1 MKFNN
6 ILIFSDID
14 GTLISHKNQELEGVS
29 DFLNKVI
36 KSFHL
41 VLNSSKTY
49 FEINKFVEHYDIN
62 MPFIAENGS
71 AIYFPKNGLF
81 SFHPKNCKNND
92 EYFYLQLG
100 FDKSKIES
108 LTRKNSLK
116 RFISD
121 CQFLHEM
128 EIEKVMLYTGL
139 NFENSKIS
147 QNRQF
152 SLPFLWTG
160 SEKQIKEFKKK
171 VIQFNL
177 NIIYGGKFY
186 HLIGGSNKGNALV
199 HLKNYFSKI
208 FKVEPMT
215 IAIGDSEND
224 LEMLL
229 KADLSGVIK
238 NKATKKIKINKTE
251 NIFYS
256 NKEAPL
262 GWKEVLLMMDPIKN
276 SLIKDN

>member
-1 MKFNN
+1 
-6 ILIFSDID
+6 
-14 GTLISHKNQELEGVS
+14 
-29 DFLNKVI
+29 
-36 KSFHL
+36 
-41 VLNSSKTY
+41 
-49 FEINKFVEHYDIN
+49 

-81 SFHPKNCKNND
+81 SFYPKSCKYND
-92 EYFYLQLG
+92 EHFYLQLG

-108 LTRKNSLK
+108 LTKMNLLK

-171 VIQFNL
+171 VIQFDL

-186 HLIGGSNKGNALV
+186 HLIGRSNKGNALV
-199 HLKNYFSKI
+199 HLKNYYSKV

-229 KADLSGVIK
+229 RADLSGVIK
-238 NKATKKIKINKTE
+238 NKATKKIKINKP
-251 NIFYS
+251 NNVFYS

-276 SLIKDN
+276 FFDKG

>member
-1 MKFNN
+1 MKFND

-14 GTLISHKNQELEGVS
+14 GTLINHKNQDIEGVS

-41 VLNSSKTY
+41 VLNSSKTF
-49 FEINKFVEHYDIN
+49 FEINKFVEHYNIN

-81 SFHPKNCKNND
+81 SSHPKNCKRND

-108 LTRKNSLK
+108 FTKMNLLK

-171 VIQFNL
+171 VIQFDL

-199 HLKNYFSKI
+199 HLKNYYSKI

-251 NIFYS
+251 NVFFS
-256 NKEAPL
+256 SKEAPL
-262 GWKEVLLMMDPIKN
+262 GWKEVLLMMDPIKFFFN
-276 SLIKDN
+276 KG

>member
-14 GTLISHKNQELEGVS
+14 GTLISHKNQNIERVS
-29 DFLNKVI
+29 DFLIKVI

-81 SFHPKNCKNND
+81 SSHPKDCKHND

-108 LTRKNSLK
+108 FTKMNLLK

-139 NFENSKIS
+139 NFENSKRS

-152 SLPFLWTG
+152 SLPFFWTG

-171 VIQFNL
+171 VIQFDL
-177 NIIYGGKFY
+177 NIIHGGKFY

-199 HLKNYFSKI
+199 HLKNYYSKI

-229 KADLSGVIK
+229 EADLSGVIK

-276 SLIKDN
+276 LLIKDN

>member
-1 MKFNN
+1 
-6 ILIFSDID
+6 
-14 GTLISHKNQELEGVS
+14 ELEGVS

-62 MPFIAENGS
+62 IPFIVENGS
-71 AIYFPKNGLF
+71 AIYFPKNGSF
-81 SFHPKNCKNND
+81 SFHPKNCKHND
-92 EYFYLQLG
+92 EYFFLQLG

-108 LTRKNSLK
+108 FIKMNLLK
-116 RFISD
+116 RFVSD

-171 VIQFNL
+171 VIQFDL
-177 NIIYGGKFY
+177 SIIYGGKFY
-186 HLIGGSNKGNALV
+186 HLIGGSNKGNALL
-199 HLKNYFSKI
+199 HLKNYYSKI

-229 KADLSGVIK
+229 KADLSGVVK
-238 NKATKKIKINKTE
+238 NKATKKIKINKAG
-251 NIFYS
+251 NVFYS

-276 SLIKDN
+276 LLIKDN

>member
-14 GTLISHKNQELEGVS
+14 GTLISHKNKDSEGVS
-29 DFLNKVI
+29 DFLHKVI

-41 VLNSSKTY
+41 VLSSSKTY
-49 FEINKFVEHYDIN
+49 FEINKFVKHYDIN
-62 MPFIAENGS
+62 MPFIVENGS

-108 LTRKNSLK
+108 FTKMNLLK

-128 EIEKVMLYTGL
+128 EIEKVMSYTGL
-139 NFENSKIS
+139 NFENSKRS

-152 SLPFLWTG
+152 SLPFFWTG

-171 VIQFNL
+171 VIQFDL
-177 NIIYGGKFY
+177 NIIHGGKFY

-199 HLKNYFSKI
+199 YLKNYYSKI
-208 FKVEPMT
+208 FKDEPIT

-229 KADLSGVIK
+229 KADLCGVIK
-238 NKATKKIKINKTE
+238 NKATKKIKINKA
-251 NIFYS
+251 NNVFYS

-262 GWKEVLLMMDPIKN
+262 GWKEVLLMMDPIKFFFN
-276 SLIKDN
+276 KG